1 MEVKQKAALI
11 YNAIE
16 DKKGSR
22 ISVLDISGISVM
34 ADYFVI
40 ADAENNNQLQA
51 IADNVEEQMMKNGNH
66 CRIEGKSE
74 SGWVLLD
81 FGDII
86 VHIFNKEDRLFYDLE
101 RLWRDAIS
109 VSKEQLG
116 IIIYST
122 KRPYLWRKVSKD
134 TVFLAFKKQSLD
146 GTD

>member
-66 CRIEGKSE
+66 C
-74 SGWVLLD
+74 

-116 IIIYST
+116 I
-122 KRPYLWRKVSKD
+122 KEAAL
-134 TVFLAFKKQSLD
+134 
-146 GTD
+146 

>member
-74 SGWVLLD
+74 SG
-81 FGDII
+81 DII

-116 IIIYST
+116 I
-122 KRPYLWRKVSKD
+122 KEAAL
-134 TVFLAFKKQSLD
+134 
-146 GTD
+146 

>member
-81 FGDII
+81 FGD
-86 VHIFNKEDRLFYDLE
+86 RLFYDLE

-116 IIIYST
+116 I
-122 KRPYLWRKVSKD
+122 KEAAL
-134 TVFLAFKKQSLD
+134 
-146 GTD
+146 

>member
-1 MEVKQKAALI
+1 MNQSKKMTKLAIAAL
-11 YNAIE
+11 E
-16 DKKGSR
+16 DKKANDVRVIDIAGV
-22 ISVLDISGISVM
+22 SVI

-116 IIIYST
+116 I
-122 KRPYLWRKVSKD
+122 KEAAL
-134 TVFLAFKKQSLD
+134 
-146 GTD
+146 

>member
-51 IADNVEEQMMKNGNH
+51 IADNVEEQMMKNGTH

-74 SGWVLLD
+74 SGWV
-81 FGDII
+81 
-86 VHIFNKEDRLFYDLE
+86 FNKEDRLFYDLE

-116 IIIYST
+116 I
-122 KRPYLWRKVSKD
+122 KEAAL
-134 TVFLAFKKQSLD
+134 
-146 GTD
+146 

>member
-11 YNAIE
+11 YNAIG

-86 VHIFNKEDRLFYDLE
+86 VHIFNKEERLFYDLE

-116 IIIYST
+116 I
-122 KRPYLWRKVSKD
+122 KEAAL
-134 TVFLAFKKQSLD
+134 
-146 GTD
+146 

>member
-1 MEVKQKAALI
+1 MTPKELAIIAAKALYEKKGKEIA
-11 YNAIE
+11 AIE
-16 DKKGSR
+16 IAD
-22 ISVLDISGISVM
+22 LTTL

-116 IIIYST
+116 I
-122 KRPYLWRKVSKD
+122 KEAAL
-134 TVFLAFKKQSLD
+134 
-146 GTD
+146 

>member
-1 MEVKQKAALI
+1 MEVKQKAAVI

-16 DKKGSR
+16 DKNGSR

-40 ADAENNNQLQA
+40 ADAENTNQLQA
-51 IADNVEEQMMKNGNH
+51 IADYVEEQMMKNGNH
-66 CRIEGKSE
+66 CRIVGKSE

-86 VHIFNKEDRLFYDLE
+86 VHIFNKEERLFYDLE

-116 IIIYST
+116 I
-122 KRPYLWRKVSKD
+122 KEAAL
-134 TVFLAFKKQSLD
+134 
-146 GTD
+146 

>member
-40 ADAENNNQLQA
+40 ASGTSNTQINALCDAVEKAMKEQT
-51 IADNVEEQMMKNGNH
+51 DNVEEQMMKNGNH

-116 IIIYST
+116 I
-122 KRPYLWRKVSKD
+122 KEAAL
-134 TVFLAFKKQSLD
+134 
-146 GTD
+146 

>member
-66 CRIEGKSE
+66 CRIEG
-74 SGWVLLD
+74 
-81 FGDII
+81 
-86 VHIFNKEDRLFYDLE
+86 
-101 RLWRDAIS
+101 
-109 VSKEQLG
+109 
-116 IIIYST
+116 T
-122 KRPYLWRKVSKD
+122 KTLTTAASFSATQRF
-134 TVFLAFKKQSLD
+134 TNEA
-146 GTD
+146 

>member
-22 ISVLDISGISVM
+22 ISVLD
-34 ADYFVI
+34 
-40 ADAENNNQLQA
+40 

-116 IIIYST
+116 I
-122 KRPYLWRKVSKD
+122 KEAAL
-134 TVFLAFKKQSLD
+134 
-146 GTD
+146 

>member
-86 VHIFNKEDRLFYDLE
+86 VHIFYDLE

-116 IIIYST
+116 I
-122 KRPYLWRKVSKD
+122 KEAAL
-134 TVFLAFKKQSLD
+134 
-146 GTD
+146 

>member
-1 MEVKQKAALI
+1 MENKTLELIVKSLDSKRAED
-11 YNAIE
+11 IE
-16 DKKGSR
+16 V
-22 ISVLDISGISVM
+22 IGISDLTVI

-86 VHIFNKEDRLFYDLE
+86 VHI
-101 RLWRDAIS
+101 
-109 VSKEQLG
+109 Q
-116 IIIYST
+116 
-122 KRPYLWRKVSKD
+122 
-134 TVFLAFKKQSLD
+134 
-146 GTD
+146 

>member
-1 MEVKQKAALI
+1 MDQAKEMAKIAFEAL
-11 YNAIE
+11 E
-16 DKKGSR
+16 DKKGEDVCAIDISSV
-22 ISVLDISGISVM
+22 SVL

-116 IIIYST
+116 I
-122 KRPYLWRKVSKD
+122 KEAAL
-134 TVFLAFKKQSLD
+134 
-146 GTD
+146 

>member
-1 MEVKQKAALI
+1 MFL
-11 YNAIE
+11 
-16 DKKGSR
+16 
-22 ISVLDISGISVM
+22 ISGISVM

-66 CRIEGKSE
+66 CRVEGKSE

-116 IIIYST
+116 I
-122 KRPYLWRKVSKD
+122 KEAAL
-134 TVFLAFKKQSLD
+134 
-146 GTD
+146 

>member
-74 SGWVLLD
+74 SGM
-81 FGDII
+81 
-86 VHIFNKEDRLFYDLE
+86 
-101 RLWRDAIS
+101 
-109 VSKEQLG
+109 
-116 IIIYST
+116 
-122 KRPYLWRKVSKD
+122 
-134 TVFLAFKKQSLD
+134 
-146 GTD
+146 GTA

>member
-40 ADAENNNQLQA
+40 ADAE
-51 IADNVEEQMMKNGNH
+51 
-66 CRIEGKSE
+66 GKSE

-109 VSKEQLG
+109 VSREQLG
-116 IIIYST
+116 I
-122 KRPYLWRKVSKD
+122 KEAAL
-134 TVFLAFKKQSLD
+134 
-146 GTD
+146 

>member
-51 IADNVEEQMMKNGNH
+51 IADNVEEQMMKNGNLA
-66 CRIEGKSE
+66 
-74 SGWVLLD
+74 VL
-81 FGDII
+81 
-86 VHIFNKEDRLFYDLE
+86 KENQNLAGYCLTLAILLF
-101 RLWRDAIS
+101 
-109 VSKEQLG
+109 
-116 IIIYST
+116 IYSIRKIVYST
-122 KRPYLWRKVSKD
+122 ILSVFGEMQSQCQRNSLALKRPLYNLQHKKTVSLEK
-134 TVFLAFKKQSLD
+134 SL
-146 GTD
+146 

>member
-86 VHIFNKEDRLFYDLE
+86 VHIFNNLE

-116 IIIYST
+116 I
-122 KRPYLWRKVSKD
+122 KEAAL
-134 TVFLAFKKQSLD
+134 
-146 GTD
+146 

>member
-74 SGWVLLD
+74 SGW
-81 FGDII
+81 
-86 VHIFNKEDRLFYDLE
+86 E
-101 RLWRDAIS
+101 RLETVEQAGL
-109 VSKEQLG
+109 KEG
-116 IIIYST
+116 
-122 KRPYLWRKVSKD
+122 D
-134 TVFLAFKKQSLD
+134 TVSVKLIDINPKTGKFKISGKELLPKPEGYEEHPPRPERGD
-146 GTD
+146 FRPRREYRD

>member
-1 MEVKQKAALI
+1 MEVKQKAELI

-40 ADAENNNQLQA
+40 ADAE
-51 IADNVEEQMMKNGNH
+51 NVEEQMMKNGNH

-116 IIIYST
+116 I
-122 KRPYLWRKVSKD
+122 KEAAL
-134 TVFLAFKKQSLD
+134 
-146 GTD
+146 